1 MVLISILEGGTWCV
15 SGINCIITRVVLS
28 LQSSFSLVSDAG
40 VARRIWA
47 THLRVRHQFIV
58 GPAQDVLAGNIGSNK
73 KMKCL
78 RSMGAFSLLCR
89 ALMNER
95 KRERERERERER
107 SLKSKSKVQ
116 RAMIS
121 SVEAAV
127 QQMLI
132 P

>member
-15 SGINCIITRVVLS
+15 SGINCIITRVALS

-95 KRERERERERER
+95 KRERER

>member
-15 SGINCIITRVVLS
+15 SGINCIITRVALS

-95 KRERERERERER
+95 KREREREKPQEQEQG
-107 SLKSKSKVQ
+107 SKSHDFE
-116 RAMIS
+116 R
-121 SVEAAV
+121 
-127 QQMLI
+127 
-132 P
+132 